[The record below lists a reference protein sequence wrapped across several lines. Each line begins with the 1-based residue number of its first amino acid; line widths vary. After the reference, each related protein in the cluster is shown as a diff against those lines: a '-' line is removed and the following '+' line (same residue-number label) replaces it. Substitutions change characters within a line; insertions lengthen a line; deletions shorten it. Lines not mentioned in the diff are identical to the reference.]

1 MTPARAAL
9 PTTRELA
16 GHFLTAQHP
25 LTRRWVDDAVRLD
38 LLTVNRAEDTM
49 LATDLEF
56 AALRA
61 RRFAPRLPAE
71 TFLNRWTEV
80 EGDLAAMMSMR
91 YEGGDPRLPFVGA
104 TVTSRPLTAADLP
117 ALAKAAAQA
126 YPELHPR
133 YLRLWSARP
142 AGWFAGTGPDRRFL
156 AGPVATL
163 RAGFERTPPAE
174 LILTPATTL
183 EHYEDAERAY
193 ADVDVNHPLHPTQ
206 ATVAGRE
213 ALAETLAAGMLFDI
227 RVGADWAGYVAVTTT
242 ATGDTLGMPAYVVQ
256 ELILAGR
263 FRGRG
268 LGPHLTTLL
277 ARALPDDSRIL
288 VGTIHA
294 DNRGAREAARRAGRA
309 DVGGWF
315 QVPLATK
322 QPSTAGGRTSGEAD
336 QESRVRSGESG
347 R

>member
-16 GHFLTAQHP
+16 GYFLTAQHP

-61 RRFAPRLPAE
+61 RRFAPHLPAE
-71 TFLNRWTEV
+71 TFLNRWTVV

-91 YEGGDPRLPFVGA
+91 YEGGDPSLPFVGA
-104 TVTSRPLTAADLP
+104 TVVSRPFTAADLP
-117 ALAKAAAQA
+117 ALAKAGAEA
-126 YPELHPR
+126 YPELRPR

-142 AGWFAGTGPDRRFL
+142 AGWFAGTDPDRRFL
-156 AGPVATL
+156 AGPVAKL
-163 RAGFERTPPAE
+163 RAGFERTPPTE
-174 LILTPATTL
+174 LALVPASTL
-183 EHYEDAERAY
+183 EHYEDAEQAY

-206 ATVAGRE
+206 AAIASRE
-213 ALAETLAAGMLFDI
+213 SLANAVAAGMLFDV
-227 RVGADWAGYVAVTTT
+227 RFAGEWAGYVAVMT
-242 ATGDTLGMPAYVVQ
+242 TGDTLGMPAYVVQ
-256 ELILAGR
+256 ELILATR

-277 ARALPDDSRIL
+277 ARALPDDGHIL

-294 DNRGAREAARRAGRA
+294 DNRGAQDAAQRAGRV
-309 DVGGWF
+309 DVGGWL
-315 QVPLATK
+315 QVPLAT
-322 QPSTAGGRTSGEAD
+322 S
-336 QESRVRSGESG
+336 
-347 R
+347 